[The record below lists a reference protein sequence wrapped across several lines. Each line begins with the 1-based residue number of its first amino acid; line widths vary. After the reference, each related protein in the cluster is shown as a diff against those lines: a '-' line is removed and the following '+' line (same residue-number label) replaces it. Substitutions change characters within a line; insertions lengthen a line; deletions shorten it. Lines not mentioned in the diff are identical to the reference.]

1 MKKQESAPLLELL
14 NQRWDEII
22 SGLPD
27 QTPDKPFKR
36 PAFNEREKE
45 ANTTAAREHAQAHN
59 SDPFAFTRMRHYIRQ
74 GYALASDVQ
83 HDARALLGSRR
94 AQGIVIP
101 VAATT

>member
-27 QTPDKPFKR
+27 PSPDKPFKR
-36 PAFNEREKE
+36 PVFRGYEKE
-45 ANTTAAREHAQAHN
+45 AIVAIAREHAQAHN
-59 SDPFAFTRMRHYIRQ
+59 SDPFAFARMRHYIRQ
-74 GYALASDVQ
+74 GYALPSDVQ

-94 AQGIVIP
+94 AHGIVIP
-101 VAATT
+101 VAATV